1 MQIITEKRNAT
12 VAGMRAQREF
22 TVKVGAHIMSVLSG
36 LYKNPV
42 DAMVRE
48 YTTNMYDAWLALKRK
63 NPNATY
69 TPCELH
75 LPTALSPFLVFKD
88 YGVGMSF
95 ETVWEVYSQYGNST
109 KNDNNDE
116 VGGFGLGSK
125 TAFCYNNGQQWTIE
139 SRYNGELMT
148 FMAFVGED
156 GIPNIT
162 HVTTVPTKESNGVT
176 IRIPIRR
183 EHVQDVHTAA
193 RKYVPYFPMDITV
206 INADKPITKPTYIIS
221 GNGYGIDAS
230 ESHDWRRWGRTRI
243 IMGNVPYDVDVQ
255 QCDLSG
261 WNLLQ
266 NNVDLY
272 VPIGTVDIVPSRDDL
287 KYTDRT
293 IAAVKAA
300 FDAMVRDLGAVVSRM
315 IDNAPTE
322 WAAHAQFQN
331 MNTLR
336 GLRDVVKSVWYRG
349 KEIDVTRGVVRTAEE
364 LLALDDT
371 AEISCYGVSSTVHG
385 TPEELSSAT
394 MRLAPNQH
402 TYLMIDDLTKG
413 AARVARAYCY
423 THLVNRNTR
432 TGRTLKYGHTIGHVV
447 LVKTKLTKQQ
457 LGDFFGGFPVN
468 DILLASQVSGKVKLP
483 AGQKGNDALYRFD
496 GGKTWGARVNV
507 PTGGP
512 FYYLELHQDAY
523 SKRWV
528 PEKFD
533 ANDVR
538 ELLTIARDLKIEVK
552 QLYGIKHNEVS
563 TFDASEWK
571 PLIPTLKDAAQKLI
585 DADMAAAVRFQREI
599 TRPMVM
605 MRKLID
611 AVGIIADFADFHA
624 ELARVNKV
632 KMNENLLIAQ
642 KISSSSR
649 RLGLNVEWPTV
660 DNNIVP
666 SLQTMLDKIIAKYPM
681 IGVMIGIAP
690 ASAFGYGGT
699 QNPFYQYKDQIT
711 DYITNR

>member
-12 VAGMRAQREF
+12 VAGMKAQREF

-162 HVTTVPTKESNGVT
+162 HVTTVPTREANGVT

-183 EHVQDVHTAA
+183 EHVQDVHVAA
-193 RKYVPYFPMDITV
+193 RKYVPYFPMDIV
-206 INADKPITKPTYIIS
+206 VLNADEPITKPTYIIS
-221 GNGYGIDAS
+221 GNGYGIDIS
-230 ESHDWRRWGRTRI
+230 GSHDWRRWGRTRI

-293 IAAVKAA
+293 IASVKAA
-300 FDAMVRDLGAVVSRM
+300 FDAMVRDLGAVVSRT

-349 KEIDVTRGVVRTAEE
+349 KEIDTTRGVVRTAEE

-385 TPEELSSAT
+385 TPEEQSGAT

-413 AARVARAYCY
+413 AARVAKGYCY
-423 THLVNRNTR
+423 THLVNRTPR
-432 TGRTLKYGHTIGHVV
+432 AGRTLKYGHTIGHVV

-457 LGDFFGGFPVN
+457 LSDFFGGFPVN

-512 FYYLELHQDAY
+512 FYYLELHQDVH

-528 PEKFD
+528 PASFD
-533 ANDVR
+533 ASDVR

-585 DADMAAAVRFQREI
+585 DADPAAAVRFQREI

-605 MRKLID
+605 MRKIID
-611 AVGIIADFADFHA
+611 AVGILADFADFHA
-624 ELARVNKV
+624 ELAQVNKV

-690 ASAFGYGGT
+690 ASGFGYGGT